1 MSRREFFSR
10 TLEPEQGGILKTLF
24 ITHGV
29 TGLAGAILGLLPF
42 AWLYRSGLH
51 RHRGFFDHLRAAVGL
66 SDCHPA

>member
-42 AWLYRSGLH
+42 AWLYRI
-51 RHRGFFDHLRAAVGL
+51 HRGFFDHLRAAVGL